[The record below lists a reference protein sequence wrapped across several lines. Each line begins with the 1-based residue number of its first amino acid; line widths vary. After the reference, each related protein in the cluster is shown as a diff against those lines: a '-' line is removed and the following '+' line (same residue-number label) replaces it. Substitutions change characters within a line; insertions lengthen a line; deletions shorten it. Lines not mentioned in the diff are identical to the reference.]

1 MFRIL
6 TFCFS
11 TTQPERQQNVIWK
24 HQSNVE
30 MYIVRGMVIE
40 RMVNESSARCLI
52 SHHQQTVDHIKTRM
66 YQPLL
71 SCVSSRDGGA
81 SPSQIGTWL
90 LLRLLNAVRS
100 QFSQLFFHGL
110 HWKGTINNLH
120 KHKSWVRFADSFDNR
135 FHKHKIYLGSF
146 YITHIKLAILAFR
159 NRSQE
164 VEENIACHSGPLS
177 SWVDTQN

>member
-1 MFRIL
+1 MEWEYGVNNFAI
-6 TFCFS
+6 S
-11 TTQPERQQNVIWK
+11 TIQP
-24 HQSNVE
+24 QSNQNNYSVSLQAKQI
-30 MYIVRGMVIE
+30 YL
-40 RMVNESSARCLI
+40 NSY
-52 SHHQQTVDHIKTRM
+52 QQTVDHIKTRM

-81 SPSQIGTWL
+81 SPSQIGKWL

-146 YITHIKLAILAFR
+146 YFTHIKLAILAFR

>member
-1 MFRIL
+1 
-6 TFCFS
+6 
-11 TTQPERQQNVIWK
+11 
-24 HQSNVE
+24 
-30 MYIVRGMVIE
+30 MYIAHGTVIQ
-40 RMVNESSARCLI
+40 RMVNESFARCLI

-81 SPSQIGTWL
+81 SPSQIGKWL

-110 HWKGTINNLH
+110 HGKGTINNLH
-120 KHKSWVRFADSFDNR
+120 KHKSWVRHADPFDN
-135 FHKHKIYLGSF
+135 KIYHCGLL
-146 YITHIKLAILAFR
+146 HIKLAILAFT